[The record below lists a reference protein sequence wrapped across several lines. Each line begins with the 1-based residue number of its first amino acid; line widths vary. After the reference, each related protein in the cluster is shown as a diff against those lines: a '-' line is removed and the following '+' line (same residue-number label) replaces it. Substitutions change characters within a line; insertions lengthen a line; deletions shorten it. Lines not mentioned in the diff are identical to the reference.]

1 MRLRLTPRALADAK
15 RMKTWWRRHRAKAP
29 DLFERE
35 LDETLERM
43 LATPTLGIAYTSE
56 GAEVGVRRVLMP
68 KTQSHVYYGTTAE
81 EVVVLTVWGARKRR
95 GPKLSKP

>member
-15 RMKTWWRRHRAKAP
+15 RMTAWWRRHRTKVP

-35 LDETLERM
+35 LEESLERV
-43 LATPTLGIAYTSE
+43 LATPTLGTAYESQ

-68 KTQSHVYYGTTAE
+68 KTQSHIYYAVTAE
-81 EVVVLTVWGARKRR
+81 EVVVLTVWGARKQR

>member
-15 RMKTWWRRHRAKAP
+15 RMKTWWRRHRNKAP

-35 LDETLERM
+35 LDEVLERV
-43 LATPTLGIAYTSE
+43 LATPTLGTEYE
-56 GAEVGVRRVLMP
+56 GEGTDVRVRRVLMR
-68 KTQSHVYYGTTAE
+68 KTQNHVYYAVTAE
-81 EVVVLTVWGARKRR
+81 EVVVLTVWGARKQR